1 MSKKAKIVFVIST
14 IVFVFVLFSS
24 IQRENERKDNLKA
37 LNSYFNKKFELDED
51 LKNQYDNE
59 FKVKVGK
66 ERYIVT
72 VKNNKVVSSKKE
84 S

>member
-24 IQRENERKDNLKA
+24 IQRENERKDNLEA